1 MDPNFTWYV
10 GMAVQAAKMSPCAKS
25 QRGVVIWRGSDVV
38 ATGANHQPMPMVCDG
53 SEACRVD
60 CGKLC
65 IHAERDALNIAGE
78 QARGAELL
86 HVKVADGKPVVSGSP
101 SCWQCSRDI
110 LEAGIR
116 TVWLL
121 QADGLVAYAA
131 IEFHEISLKHH
142 GLPVITVKDGE

>member
-1 MDPNFTWYV
+1 MDPNFTSYV
-10 GMAVQAAKMSPCAKS
+10 AAAVEAAKLSPCAKT
-25 QRGVVIWRGSDVV
+25 QRGVVIWKEDVV
-38 ATGANHQPMPMVCDG
+38 CVAGCNHQPSPMVCDG
-53 SEACRVD
+53 SDECRAA

-65 IHAERDALNIAGE
+65 IHAERHALNLAGE
-78 QARGAELL
+78 RALGADLL

-121 QADGLVAYAA
+121 QADGLVAYTAV
-131 IEFHEISLKHH
+131 EFHQLSLKHH